1 MVEYNDLKKLEQ
13 NLDSLCQCIEDGQLD
28 IHKAFNKEFMS
39 KYTEFE
45 CLESFLGAGGFTF
58 DIESIPE
65 DALDQY
71 VASQTNFDDWQGM
84 LDAAVAEFIESTFSI

>member
-13 NLDSLCQCIEDGQLD
+13 NLDFLCQTIEDGQLD

-39 KYTEFE
+39 KYTEYE
-45 CLESFLGAGGFTF
+45 CLESFLEAGGFSF

-65 DALDQY
+65 DALNQY
-71 VASQTNFDDWQGM
+71 VSSNTDFEDWQEM
-84 LDAAVAEFIESTFSI
+84 LDAAVAEFIENAFSI